1 MNYNF
6 DDNVI
11 ATTVG
16 EYVLFGLPV
25 RASVSTFSGEYDLFS
40 PHGAIAENDEGIE
53 LWFEGDPDGPESGIF
68 IRGAVERGV
77 VGDLI
82 AREIDTIDTCQV
94 SMVLTSLLPL
104 ASMRLFLLVTRTL
117 LGGLRRWRCDPRVIQ
132 TCQRAFSVLWGLFV
146 LCGGSCVAHVTCF
159 VLDSKWHNVYGNN
172 GSSAFVIHPS
182 L

>member
-1 MNYNF
+1 MDYYF

-11 ATTVG
+11 AATVG

-53 LWFEGDPDGPESGIF
+53 LWFEIDPDGPESGIF

-82 AREIDTIDTCQV
+82 AREIDCIDAWQDDKGAH
-94 SMVLTSLLPL
+94 VLIAAGEYEVVLKGDPDTLGWL
-104 ASMRLFLLVTRTL
+104 ASLEV
-117 LGGLRRWRCDPRVIQ
+117 
-132 TCQRAFSVLWGLFV
+132 
-146 LCGGSCVAHVTCF
+146 
-159 VLDSKWHNVYGNN
+159 
-172 GSSAFVIHPS
+172 
-182 L
+182 